1 VTPEQLL
8 AETIRAEGRRVLATL
23 VRTLGSLQLAEDA
36 VQDAAV
42 AALQAWPRM
51 GVPDDPRAWLTVAAR
66 HKAFDTIRRESARP
80 AKEISAGWELPT
92 TVPDLAEE
100 VIEMVEPESVVHD
113 DLLRLV
119 FTCCHPALS
128 LEAQVA
134 LALRTLAGLEV
145 AAVARA
151 FLVSEST
158 MTKRLVRARQKIA
171 NAQIPYRVPGDAEL
185 PDRLP
190 AVLAVVHL
198 IATEAHA
205 PSKGEELVRVDL
217 ELEALRLARL
227 LAELMPDEPE
237 VLGLLAV
244 LLFTSARRPARID
257 EQGEPV
263 LLADQDRACWD
274 RAAVEEGS
282 MLLAQA
288 VRLSGGVAGPYQL
301 QAHLAACHST
311 ALTWQQTDWDRV
323 VCLYDLLLSLSS
335 NPVVALSRAVAL
347 VERDGPQAGL
357 GALDAIRGLD
367 ESHLWHAARAQT
379 LSALGCG
386 SEARVELQLAVE
398 CAPTAPE
405 RRLLQRRLTAL
416 GVK

>member
-1 VTPEQLL
+1 M
-8 AETIRAEGRRVLATL
+8 LATL

-42 AALQAWPRM
+42 AALQAWPRT
-51 GVPDDPRAWLTVAAR
+51 GVPDDRRAWLTVAAR
-66 HKAFDTIRRESARP
+66 HKALDTIRRESTRP
-80 AKEISAGWELPT
+80 AKEIAAGWELPT
-92 TVPDLAEE
+92 TAPDLAEE
-100 VIEMVEPESVVHD
+100 VIEMVEPENVVHD

-217 ELEALRLARL
+217 ELEALRLVRL

-237 VLGLLAV
+237 VLGLLAH

-263 LLADQDRACWD
+263 LLADQDRARWD

-282 MLLAQA
+282 ILLAQA

-311 ALTWQQTDWDRV
+311 ALTWEQTDWDRIIA
-323 VCLYDLLLSLSS
+323 LYDLLLSLSS
-335 NPVVALSRAVAL
+335 NPVVALNRAVAL
-347 VERDGPQAGL
+347 VERDGPQAGM
-357 GALDAIRGLD
+357 GALDAIRGLE

-379 LSALGCG
+379 LSTLGRD
-386 SEARVELQLAVE
+386 SEARVELQRAVE

-405 RRLLQRRLTAL
+405 RQLLQRRLTAL
-416 GVK
+416 GVR